1 MRFDPPFYVR
11 AGVTCTHASAPGSKR
26 TRKAEQQRR
35 AKKSEQEQE
44 EKKTAAAI
52 PFLVLFFFF
61 LLLRPPPLSPWH
73 VQLLDLG
80 DGGRDG
86 RLRGQGVRREAGHG
100 VEKVKRRRRV
110 EEAK

>member
-1 MRFDPPFYVR
+1 MHARLCSGVQEDEESR
-11 AGVTCTHASAPGSKR
+11 AAAESEKKR
-26 TRKAEQQRR
+26 TRTRR
-35 AKKSEQEQE
+35 
-44 EKKTAAAI
+44 KKTAAAI
-52 PFLVLFFFF
+52 PFLVLFFFS